1 MRCVRLKRL
10 PKSAIRQWETK
21 DLRLKFRLPVI
32 ATQPQST
39 AASQPV
45 GADSALDAPLQ
56 AQALYLHLPFCFHKC
71 HYCDFYS
78 VVDNPAPRPG
88 TAHTAPQ
95 TPSHAAP
102 TDRQPAFTRALIA
115 ELHAA
120 HRAAPGPGLRP
131 RTVFAGGGTP
141 TFLRPALWDQLLA
154 ALHRDGT
161 LERTTEFTVEAN
173 PETVTPD
180 LMKRLADGGVNRV
193 SIGAQ
198 SFQKSSLDAL
208 ERWHRPESVRSAVDA
223 CRAAGLT
230 NLSLDLIFA
239 IPGQT
244 LAMLDDDL
252 DRLLELEPTHLSTYG
267 LTYEPQTP
275 LTARLRV
282 GRVTKVDEDTERAM
296 YARVLERLE
305 GAGFEHYEVSNWA
318 RATPDHR
325 HRCAH
330 NLAYWTNANW
340 QGLGPGAAS
349 HHNGHR
355 WRNAPNLTR
364 YLAHWDPDHA
374 ASPTGSSPASAP
386 PTEDHERLAPEDRI
400 GERLMLGLRL
410 SDGIERA
417 WVHANVPAD
426 HRRAA
431 AIDELIA
438 IGMLEHTA
446 THLRLTRRGLFV
458 ADSVVA
464 KLL

>member
-1 MRCVRLKRL
+1 M
-10 PKSAIRQWETK
+10 A
-21 DLRLKFRLPVI
+21 
-32 ATQPQST
+32 
-39 AASQPV
+39 
-45 GADSALDAPLQ
+45 
-56 AQALYLHLPFCFHKC
+56 ALYLHLPFCFHKC

-78 VVDNPAPRPG
+78 VVDTPAPRPG
-88 TAHTAPQ
+88 NPRQTTAPNRQ
-95 TPSHAAP
+95 PATV
-102 TDRQPAFTRALIA
+102 DRQPGFTRALIA
-115 ELHAA
+115 ELAQVA
-120 HRAAPGPGLRP
+120 PDATPDPTSDPAAPLRP

-141 TFLRPALWDQLLA
+141 TFLRPALWDRLLA
-154 ALHRDGT
+154 ALHRGGT
-161 LERTTEFTVEAN
+161 LDQTTEFTVEAN

-180 LMKRLADGGVNRV
+180 LMRRLADGGVNRV
-193 SIGAQ
+193 SVGAQ
-198 SFQKSSLDAL
+198 SFQQASLDAL
-208 ERWHRPESVRSAVDA
+208 ERWHRPESVAAAVDA
-223 CRAAGLT
+223 CRAAGIT

-244 LAMLDDDL
+244 MAMLDRDL

-282 GRVTKVDEDTERAM
+282 GRVQAIDEDTERAM

-305 GAGFEHYEVSNWA
+305 GAGFAHYEVSNWA

-340 QGLGPGAAS
+340 LGLGPGAAS
-349 HHNGHR
+349 HVNGHR

-364 YLAHWDPDHA
+364 YLAHWDGDTPDT
-374 ASPTGSSPASAP
+374 PP
-386 PTEDHERLAPEDRI
+386 PTQDHERLTPDQRV

-417 WVHANVPAD
+417 WVHENVSAG

-431 AIDELIA
+431 AIDELL
-438 IGMLEHTA
+438 GLDMLEHTP

-458 ADSVVA
+458 ADSVIA